1 MWTSVHRP
9 LRSTALHSLITGGV
23 SEQGRPCFNHRESK
37 SLTAFPSAEPVC
49 LGGGN
54 VLILCHIHPQI
65 PMQPE
70 KKQYKISDKWALYPL
85 QSQLRMRDILNIRDT
100 LTILNI
106 LIYLCTVRKNV
117 QNLYLQGY
125 NGLSLGQYPQGYTRC
140 TLSHG
145 YVSVPLQ
152 YVPFKGK
159 YVPLLTKL
167 YLIVLWY
174 HNVPL
179 KKVQICPFKGTAPVT
194 SLLYLWMANLY
205 SIQHIKKARMLF
217 ITFIKHSKPLHS
229 HNFHRMNVLSSIT
242 LS

>member
-1 MWTSVHRP
+1 MT
-9 LRSTALHSLITGGV
+9 V
-23 SEQGRPCFNHRESK
+23 SGSYKKLFNCLYYIHIGAVWWCFNMDVH
-37 SLTAFPSAEPVC
+37 
-49 LGGGN
+49 
-54 VLILCHIHPQI
+54 
-65 PMQPE
+65 
-70 KKQYKISDKWALYPL
+70 ALFDY
-85 QSQLRMRDILNIRDT
+85 
-100 LTILNI
+100 
-106 LIYLCTVRKNV
+106 TVRKNV

-229 HNFHRMNVLSSIT
+229 HIFHRMNVLSSIT